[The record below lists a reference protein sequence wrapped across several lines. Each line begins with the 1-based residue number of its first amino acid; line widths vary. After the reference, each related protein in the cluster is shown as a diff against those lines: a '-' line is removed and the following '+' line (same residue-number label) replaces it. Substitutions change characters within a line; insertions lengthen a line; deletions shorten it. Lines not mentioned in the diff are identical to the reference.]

1 MEIYTL
7 KSIIILIFS
16 LLFGTVFASEI
27 SYIRY
32 YANEKDFI
40 ANVPMKSTNRRGY
53 DHLTAYFN
61 DKNLP
66 VKLEYYMSN
75 GSLRKR
81 EIMEYNSDKV
91 LVKKGEVN
99 SEGKFLEL
107 VVYSNDE
114 PWSVEFQKSNS
125 IEKESVNLV
134 DQRSTFIIPRGEQ
147 VTQIIFETI
156 DGLKYGKI
164 ELDYDY
170 LNFLSEER
178 WRKLPSGEII
188 RKFNYKFDLMS
199 NVTQIWEYG
208 RDNKLVSEVALD
220 MVPADQLYRTPP
232 PRTGNIL
239 DEYDIIQKEIK
250 EKRIIT
256 SNNPI
261 IPHSVFDQLVLK
273 SGQSLE
279 VDFVGTNQNGIQFR
293 LSNNDGLLTVPFNN
307 VRSLTS
313 RMGDVIYPEAIEF
326 RKSY

>member
-1 MEIYTL
+1 MRFFILLT
-7 KSIIILIFS
+7 IIIYQIILS
-16 LLFGTVFASEI
+16 DDI

-40 ANVPMKSTNRRGY
+40 ANVPMKSTSRRGF

-61 DKNLP
+61 DYNLP

-75 GSLRKR
+75 GSLTKR
-81 EIMEYNSDKV
+81 EIMEYNDDKV
-91 LVKKGEVN
+91 LVRKGEVN
-99 SEGKFLEL
+99 SEGKFLKL
-107 VVYSNDE
+107 IVFSNDE
-114 PWSVEFQKSNS
+114 PWSIEFQKSNF
-125 IEKESVNLV
+125 IKDEYINFT

-156 DGLKYGKI
+156 DGKKYGKI

-178 WRKLPSGEII
+178 WRALPSGKII
-188 RKFNYKFDLMS
+188 RKFKYKFDLMS

-208 RDNKLVSEVALD
+208 KNNELISEVALD

-239 DEYDIIQKEIK
+239 DEYDIIKKEI
-250 EKRIIT
+250 EDKRIIH
-256 SNNPI
+256 SSNPI
-261 IPHSVFDQLVLK
+261 IPHTNFDQLVLK
-273 SGQSLE
+273 TGQSLDI
-279 VDFVGTNQNGIQFR
+279 DFVGTNQNGIQFR
-293 LSNNDGLLTVPFNN
+293 LNDNDGLLTVPFSN

>member
-1 MEIYTL
+1 MKFFILLT
-7 KSIIILIFS
+7 IIIYQIILS
-16 LLFGTVFASEI
+16 DDI

-40 ANVPMKSTNRRGY
+40 ANVPMKSTSRRGF

-61 DKNLP
+61 DYNLP

-75 GSLRKR
+75 GSLTKR
-81 EIMEYNSDKV
+81 EIMEYDDNKV
-91 LVKKGEVN
+91 LVRKGEVN
-99 SEGKFLEL
+99 SEGKFLKL
-107 VVYSNDE
+107 VVFSNDE
-114 PWSVEFQKSNS
+114 PWSIEFQKSNF
-125 IEKESVNLV
+125 IKDEYINFT

-156 DGLKYGKI
+156 DGKKYGKI

-178 WRKLPSGEII
+178 WRALPSGEII
-188 RKFNYKFDLMS
+188 RKFKYKFDLMS

-208 RDNKLVSEVALD
+208 KNNELISEVALD

-239 DEYDIIQKEIK
+239 DEYDIIKKEI
-250 EKRIIT
+250 EDKRIIS

-261 IPHSVFDQLVLK
+261 IPHTNFDQLVLK
-273 SGQSLE
+273 TGQSLDI
-279 VDFVGTNQNGIQFR
+279 DFVGTNQNGIQFR
-293 LSNNDGLLTVPFNN
+293 LNDNDGLLTVPFSN

>member
-1 MEIYTL
+1 M
-7 KSIIILIFS
+7 KSIIILI
-16 LLFGTVFASEI
+16 LALVIGTVFASEI

-134 DQRSTFIIPRGEQ
+134 DQRSTFIIPRGEE

-208 RDNKLVSEVALD
+208 RNNRLVSEVALD

>member
-1 MEIYTL
+1 M
-7 KSIIILIFS
+7 ILI
-16 LLFGTVFASEI
+16 LALMIGTVFASEI

-75 GSLRKR
+75 GSLIKR

-99 SEGKFLEL
+99 SEGEFLEL

-125 IEKESVNLV
+125 IQKQSINLV

-256 SNNPI
+256 SNNRI

>member
-1 MEIYTL
+1 M
-7 KSIIILIFS
+7 KSIIILI
-16 LLFGTVFASEI
+16 LALVIGTVFASEI

-178 WRKLPSGEII
+178 WRELPSGEII

>member
-1 MEIYTL
+1 MKFFIFLTFIIYQ
-7 KSIIILIFS
+7 IILS
-16 LLFGTVFASEI
+16 DDI

-40 ANVPMKSTNRRGY
+40 ANVPIKSTSRRGF

-61 DKNLP
+61 DYNLP
-66 VKLEYYMSN
+66 VKLEHYMSN
-75 GSLRKR
+75 GSLTKR
-81 EIMEYNSDKV
+81 EIMEYNDDKV
-91 LVKKGEVN
+91 LVRKGEVN
-99 SEGKFLEL
+99 SEGKFLKL
-107 VVYSNDE
+107 VVFSNDE
-114 PWSVEFQKSNS
+114 PWSIEFQKSNF
-125 IEKESVNLV
+125 IKDEYINFN

-156 DGLKYGKI
+156 DGKKYGKI

-178 WRKLPSGEII
+178 WRALPSGKII
-188 RKFNYKFDLMS
+188 RKFKYKFDLMS

-208 RDNKLVSEVALD
+208 KDNELISEVALD

-239 DEYDIIQKEIK
+239 DEYDIIKKEI
-250 EKRIIT
+250 EDKRIIS

-261 IPHSVFDQLVLK
+261 IPHTNFDQLVLK
-273 SGQSLE
+273 TGQSLDI
-279 VDFVGTNQNGIQFR
+279 DFVGTNQNGIQFR
-293 LSNNDGLLTVPFNN
+293 LNDNDGLLTVPFSN

>member
-1 MEIYTL
+1 MKFFILLTIITYQ
-7 KSIIILIFS
+7 IILS
-16 LLFGTVFASEI
+16 DEI

-40 ANVPMKSTNRRGY
+40 ANVPMKSTSRRGF

-61 DKNLP
+61 DYDLP

-75 GSLRKR
+75 GSLTKR
-81 EIMEYNSDKV
+81 EIMEYNDDKV
-91 LVKKGEVN
+91 LVRKGEVN
-99 SEGKFLEL
+99 SEGKFLKL
-107 VVYSNDE
+107 VVFSNDE
-114 PWSVEFQKSNS
+114 PWSIEFQKSNF
-125 IEKESVNLV
+125 IKDEFINYI
-134 DQRSTFIIPRGEQ
+134 DQRSIFIIPRGEQ

-156 DGLKYGKI
+156 DGKKYGKI

-178 WRKLPSGEII
+178 WRALPSGKMI
-188 RKFNYKFDLMS
+188 RKFKYKFDLMS
-199 NVTQIWEYG
+199 NITQIWEYG
-208 RDNKLVSEVALD
+208 KNNELISEVALD

-239 DEYDIIQKEIK
+239 DEYDIIKKEI
-250 EKRIIT
+250 EDKRIIS

-261 IPHSVFDQLVLK
+261 IPHTNFDQLVLK
-273 SGQSLE
+273 TGQSLDI
-279 VDFVGTNQNGIQFR
+279 DFVGTNQNGIQFR
-293 LSNNDGLLTVPFNN
+293 LNDNDGLLTVPFSN

>member
-1 MEIYTL
+1 MKFFILIT
-7 KSIIILIFS
+7 IIIYQIILS
-16 LLFGTVFASEI
+16 DDI

-40 ANVPMKSTNRRGY
+40 ANVPMKSTSRRGF

-61 DKNLP
+61 DYNLP
-66 VKLEYYMSN
+66 VKLEHYMSN
-75 GSLRKR
+75 GSLTKR
-81 EIMEYNSDKV
+81 EIMEYNDDKV
-91 LVKKGEVN
+91 LVRKGEVN
-99 SEGKFLEL
+99 SEGKFLKL
-107 VVYSNDE
+107 VVFSNDE
-114 PWSVEFQKSNS
+114 PWSIEFQKSNF
-125 IEKESVNLV
+125 IKDEYINFT

-156 DGLKYGKI
+156 DGKKYGKI

-178 WRKLPSGEII
+178 WRALPSGEII
-188 RKFNYKFDLMS
+188 RKFKYKFDLMS

-208 RDNKLVSEVALD
+208 KNNELISEVALD

-239 DEYDIIQKEIK
+239 DEYDIIKKEI
-250 EKRIIT
+250 EDKRIIS

-261 IPHSVFDQLVLK
+261 IPHTNFDQLVLK
-273 SGQSLE
+273 TGQSLDI
-279 VDFVGTNQNGIQFR
+279 DFVGTNQNGIQFR
-293 LSNNDGLLTVPFNN
+293 LNDNDGLLTVPFSN

>member
-1 MEIYTL
+1 MKFFILLT
-7 KSIIILIFS
+7 IIIYQIILS
-16 LLFGTVFASEI
+16 DDI

-40 ANVPMKSTNRRGY
+40 ANVPMKSTSRRGF

-61 DKNLP
+61 DYNLP

-75 GSLRKR
+75 GSLTKR
-81 EIMEYNSDKV
+81 EIMEYNDDKV
-91 LVKKGEVN
+91 LVRKGEVN
-99 SEGKFLEL
+99 SEGKFLKL
-107 VVYSNDE
+107 IVFSNDE
-114 PWSVEFQKSNS
+114 PWSIEFQKSNF
-125 IEKESVNLV
+125 IKDEYINFN

-156 DGLKYGKI
+156 DGKKYGKI

-178 WRKLPSGEII
+178 WRALPSGKII
-188 RKFNYKFDLMS
+188 RKFKYKFDLMS

-208 RDNKLVSEVALD
+208 KNNELISEVALD

-239 DEYDIIQKEIK
+239 DEYDIIKKEI
-250 EKRIIT
+250 EDKRIIS

-261 IPHSVFDQLVLK
+261 IPHTNFDQLVLK
-273 SGQSLE
+273 TGQSLDI
-279 VDFVGTNQNGIQFR
+279 DFVGTNQNGIQFR
-293 LSNNDGLLTVPFNN
+293 LNDNDGLLTVPFSN

>member
-1 MEIYTL
+1 MKFFILLT
-7 KSIIILIFS
+7 IIIYQIILS
-16 LLFGTVFASEI
+16 DDI

-40 ANVPMKSTNRRGY
+40 ANVPMKSTSRRGF

-61 DKNLP
+61 DYNLP
-66 VKLEYYMSN
+66 VKLEHYMSN
-75 GSLRKR
+75 GSLTKR
-81 EIMEYNSDKV
+81 EIMEYNDDKV
-91 LVKKGEVN
+91 LVRKGEVN
-99 SEGKFLEL
+99 SEGKFLKL
-107 VVYSNDE
+107 IVFSNDE
-114 PWSVEFQKSNS
+114 PWSIEFQKSNF
-125 IEKESVNLV
+125 IKDEYINFN

-156 DGLKYGKI
+156 DGKKYGKI

-178 WRKLPSGEII
+178 WRALPSGEII
-188 RKFNYKFDLMS
+188 RKFKYKFDLMS

-208 RDNKLVSEVALD
+208 KNNELISEVALD

-239 DEYDIIQKEIK
+239 DEYDIIKKEI
-250 EKRIIT
+250 EDKRIIS

-261 IPHSVFDQLVLK
+261 IPHTNFDQLVLK
-273 SGQSLE
+273 TGQSLDI
-279 VDFVGTNQNGIQFR
+279 DFVGTNQNGIQFR
-293 LSNNDGLLTVPFNN
+293 LNGNDGLLTVPFSN

>member
-1 MEIYTL
+1 MKFFILLT
-7 KSIIILIFS
+7 IIIYQIMLS
-16 LLFGTVFASEI
+16 DDI

-40 ANVPMKSTNRRGY
+40 ANVPIKSTSRRGF

-61 DKNLP
+61 DYNLP

-75 GSLRKR
+75 GSLTKR
-81 EIMEYNSDKV
+81 ETMEYNDDKV
-91 LVKKGEVN
+91 LVRKGEVN
-99 SEGKFLEL
+99 SEGKFLKL
-107 VVYSNDE
+107 VVFSNDE
-114 PWSVEFQKSNS
+114 PWSIEFQKSNF
-125 IEKESVNLV
+125 IKDEHINFT

-156 DGLKYGKI
+156 DGKKYGKI

-178 WRKLPSGEII
+178 WRALPSGEII
-188 RKFNYKFDLMS
+188 RKFKYKFDLMS

-208 RDNKLVSEVALD
+208 KNNELISEVALD

-239 DEYDIIQKEIK
+239 DEYDIIKKEI
-250 EKRIIT
+250 EDKRIIS

-261 IPHSVFDQLVLK
+261 IPHTNFDQLVLK
-273 SGQSLE
+273 TGQSLDI
-279 VDFVGTNQNGIQFR
+279 DFVGTNQNGIQFR
-293 LSNNDGLLTVPFNN
+293 LNDNDGLLTVPFSN

-313 RMGDVIYPEAIEF
+313 RTGDVIYPEAIEF

>member
-1 MEIYTL
+1 MKFFILLT
-7 KSIIILIFS
+7 IIIYQIILS
-16 LLFGTVFASEI
+16 DDI

-40 ANVPMKSTNRRGY
+40 ANVPIKSTSRRGF

-61 DKNLP
+61 DYNLP
-66 VKLEYYMSN
+66 VKLEHYMSN
-75 GSLRKR
+75 GSLTKR
-81 EIMEYNSDKV
+81 EIMEYNDDKV
-91 LVKKGEVN
+91 LVRKGEVN
-99 SEGKFLEL
+99 SEGKFLKL
-107 VVYSNDE
+107 IVFSNDE
-114 PWSVEFQKSNS
+114 PWSIEFQKSNF
-125 IEKESVNLV
+125 IKDEHINFT

-156 DGLKYGKI
+156 DGKKYGKI

-178 WRKLPSGEII
+178 WRALPSGEII
-188 RKFNYKFDLMS
+188 RKFKYKFDLMS

-208 RDNKLVSEVALD
+208 KNNELISEVALD

-239 DEYDIIQKEIK
+239 DEYDIIKKEI
-250 EKRIIT
+250 EDKRIIS

-261 IPHSVFDQLVLK
+261 IPLTNFDQLVLK
-273 SGQSLE
+273 TGQSLDI
-279 VDFVGTNQNGIQFR
+279 DFVGTNQNGIQFR
-293 LSNNDGLLTVPFNN
+293 LNDNDGLLTVPFSN

>member
-32 YANEKDFI
+32 YLNEKDFI

-114 PWSVEFQKSNS
+114 PWSVEFQKSNF

-239 DEYDIIQKEIK
+239 DEYDIIRKEIK

-261 IPHSVFDQLVLK
+261 IPHSVFDRLVLK

>member
-1 MEIYTL
+1 MKFFILLT
-7 KSIIILIFS
+7 IIIYQIILS
-16 LLFGTVFASEI
+16 DDI

-40 ANVPMKSTNRRGY
+40 ANVPIKSTSRRGF

-61 DKNLP
+61 DYNLP
-66 VKLEYYMSN
+66 VKLEHYMSN
-75 GSLRKR
+75 GSLTKR
-81 EIMEYNSDKV
+81 EIMEYNDDKV
-91 LVKKGEVN
+91 LVRKGEVN
-99 SEGKFLEL
+99 SEGKFLKL
-107 VVYSNDE
+107 VVFSNDE
-114 PWSVEFQKSNS
+114 PWSIEFQKSNF
-125 IEKESVNLV
+125 IKDEYINFN

-156 DGLKYGKI
+156 DGKKYGKI

-178 WRKLPSGEII
+178 WRALPSGKII
-188 RKFNYKFDLMS
+188 RKFKYKFDLMS

-208 RDNKLVSEVALD
+208 KNNELISEVALD

-239 DEYDIIQKEIK
+239 DEYDIIKKEI
-250 EKRIIT
+250 EDKRIIS

-261 IPHSVFDQLVLK
+261 IPHTNFDQLVLK
-273 SGQSLE
+273 TGQSLDI
-279 VDFVGTNQNGIQFR
+279 DFVGTNQNGIQFR
-293 LSNNDGLLTVPFNN
+293 LNDNDGLLTVPFSN

>member
-1 MEIYTL
+1 M
-7 KSIIILIFS
+7 KSIIILI
-16 LLFGTVFASEI
+16 LTLAIGTVFASEI

-134 DQRSTFIIPRGEQ
+134 DQRSTFIIPRGEE

-178 WRKLPSGEII
+178 WRKLPSGEVI

-208 RDNKLVSEVALD
+208 RDNRLVSEVALD

>member
-1 MEIYTL
+1 M
-7 KSIIILIFS
+7 KSIIILI
-16 LLFGTVFASEI
+16 LALVIDTVFASEI

>member
-1 MEIYTL
+1 MKFFILLTVTIYQ
-7 KSIIILIFS
+7 IILS
-16 LLFGTVFASEI
+16 DEI

-40 ANVPMKSTNRRGY
+40 ANVPMKSTSRRGF

-61 DKNLP
+61 DYNLP

-75 GSLRKR
+75 GSLTKR
-81 EIMEYNSDKV
+81 EIMEYNDDKV
-91 LVKKGEVN
+91 LVRKGEVN
-99 SEGKFLEL
+99 SEGKFLKL
-107 VVYSNDE
+107 VVFSNDE
-114 PWSVEFQKSNS
+114 PWSIEFQKSNFTKDEY
-125 IEKESVNLV
+125 INFIN
-134 DQRSTFIIPRGEQ
+134 QRSTFIIPRGEQ

-156 DGLKYGKI
+156 DGKKYGKI

-178 WRKLPSGEII
+178 WRTFPSGKII
-188 RKFNYKFDLMS
+188 RKFKYKFDLMS

-208 RDNKLVSEVALD
+208 KNNELISEVALD
-220 MVPADQLYRTPP
+220 MVPADQLYRIPP

-239 DEYDIIQKEIK
+239 DEYDIIKKEI
-250 EKRIIT
+250 ENKRII
-256 SNNPI
+256 SSSNPI
-261 IPHSVFDQLVLK
+261 IPHTNLDQLVLK
-273 SGQSLE
+273 TGQSLE
-279 VDFVGTNQNGIQFR
+279 VDFVGTNQNGIQIR
-293 LSNNDGLLTVPFNN
+293 LNENDGILTVPFSN

>member
-1 MEIYTL
+1 MRFLILLT
-7 KSIIILIFS
+7 IIIYQIILS
-16 LLFGTVFASEI
+16 DDI

-40 ANVPMKSTNRRGY
+40 ANVPMKSTSRRGF

-61 DKNLP
+61 DYNLP

-75 GSLRKR
+75 GSLTKR
-81 EIMEYNSDKV
+81 EIMEYNDDKV
-91 LVKKGEVN
+91 LVRKGEVN
-99 SEGKFLEL
+99 SKGKFLKL
-107 VVYSNDE
+107 VVFSNDE
-114 PWSVEFQKSNS
+114 PWSIEFQKSNF
-125 IEKESVNLV
+125 IKDEYINFN

-156 DGLKYGKI
+156 DGKKYGKI
-164 ELDYDY
+164 VLDYDY

-178 WRKLPSGEII
+178 WRALPSGKII
-188 RKFNYKFDLMS
+188 RKFKYKFDLMS

-208 RDNKLVSEVALD
+208 KDNELISEVALD

-239 DEYDIIQKEIK
+239 DEYDIIKKEI
-250 EKRIIT
+250 EDKRIIS

-261 IPHSVFDQLVLK
+261 IPHTNFDQLVLK
-273 SGQSLE
+273 TGQSLDI
-279 VDFVGTNQNGIQFR
+279 DFVGTNQNGIQFR
-293 LSNNDGLLTVPFNN
+293 LNDNDGLLTVPFSN

>member
-1 MEIYTL
+1 MKFFILIT
-7 KSIIILIFS
+7 IIIYQIILS
-16 LLFGTVFASEI
+16 DDI

-40 ANVPMKSTNRRGY
+40 ANVPMKSTSRRGF

-61 DKNLP
+61 DYNLP

-75 GSLRKR
+75 GSLTKR
-81 EIMEYNSDKV
+81 EIMEYNDDKV
-91 LVKKGEVN
+91 LVRKGEVN
-99 SEGKFLEL
+99 SEGKFLKL
-107 VVYSNDE
+107 VVFSNDE
-114 PWSVEFQKSNS
+114 PWSIEFQKSNF
-125 IEKESVNLV
+125 IKDEYINFT

-156 DGLKYGKI
+156 DGKKYGKI

-178 WRKLPSGEII
+178 WRALPSGEII
-188 RKFNYKFDLMS
+188 RKFKYKFDLMS

-208 RDNKLVSEVALD
+208 KNNELISEVALD

-239 DEYDIIQKEIK
+239 DEYDIIKKEI
-250 EKRIIT
+250 EDKRIISS
-256 SNNPI
+256 SNTI
-261 IPHSVFDQLVLK
+261 IPHTNFDQLVLK
-273 SGQSLE
+273 TGQSLDI
-279 VDFVGTNQNGIQFR
+279 DFVGTNQNGIQFR
-293 LSNNDGLLTVPFNN
+293 LNDNDGLLTVPFSN

>member
-1 MEIYTL
+1 MEVYTL
-7 KSIIILIFS
+7 KSIMILI
-16 LLFGTVFASEI
+16 LALMIGTVFASEI

-75 GSLRKR
+75 GSLIKR

-99 SEGKFLEL
+99 SEGEFLEL

-125 IEKESVNLV
+125 IQKQSINLV

-256 SNNPI
+256 SNNRI

>member
-1 MEIYTL
+1 MKFFIL
-7 KSIIILIFS
+7 LNIIIYQIILS
-16 LLFGTVFASEI
+16 DDI

-40 ANVPMKSTNRRGY
+40 ANVPMKSTSRRGF

-61 DKNLP
+61 DYNLP
-66 VKLEYYMSN
+66 VKLEHYMSN
-75 GSLRKR
+75 GSLTKR
-81 EIMEYNSDKV
+81 EIMEYNDDKV
-91 LVKKGEVN
+91 LVRKGEVN
-99 SEGKFLEL
+99 SEGKFLKL
-107 VVYSNDE
+107 IVFSNDE
-114 PWSVEFQKSNS
+114 PWSIEFQKSNF
-125 IEKESVNLV
+125 IKDEYINFT

-156 DGLKYGKI
+156 DGKKYGKI

-178 WRKLPSGEII
+178 WRALPSGKII
-188 RKFNYKFDLMS
+188 RKFKYKFDLMS

-208 RDNKLVSEVALD
+208 KDNELISEVALD

-239 DEYDIIQKEIK
+239 DEYDIIKKEI
-250 EKRIIT
+250 EDKRIIS

-261 IPHSVFDQLVLK
+261 IPHTNFDQLVLK
-273 SGQSLE
+273 TGQSLDI
-279 VDFVGTNQNGIQFR
+279 DFVGTNQNGIQFR
-293 LSNNDGLLTVPFNN
+293 LNDNDGLLTVPFSN

>member
-1 MEIYTL
+1 MKFFILLT
-7 KSIIILIFS
+7 IIIYQIILS
-16 LLFGTVFASEI
+16 DDI

-40 ANVPMKSTNRRGY
+40 ANVPMKSTSRRGF

-61 DKNLP
+61 DYNLP

-75 GSLRKR
+75 GSLTKR
-81 EIMEYNSDKV
+81 EIMEYNDDKV
-91 LVKKGEVN
+91 LVRKGEVN
-99 SEGKFLEL
+99 SEGKFLKL
-107 VVYSNDE
+107 VVLSNDE
-114 PWSVEFQKSNS
+114 PWSIEFQKSNF
-125 IEKESVNLV
+125 INDEYIAFTN
-134 DQRSTFIIPRGEQ
+134 QRSTFIIPRGEQ

-156 DGLKYGKI
+156 DGKKYGKI

-178 WRKLPSGEII
+178 WRALPSGEII
-188 RKFNYKFDLMS
+188 RKFKYKFDLMS

-208 RDNKLVSEVALD
+208 KDNELISEVALD

-239 DEYDIIQKEIK
+239 DEYDIIKKEI
-250 EKRIIT
+250 EDKRIIS

-261 IPHSVFDQLVLK
+261 IPHTNFDQLVLK
-273 SGQSLE
+273 TGQSLDI
-279 VDFVGTNQNGIQFR
+279 DFVGTNQNGIQFR
-293 LSNNDGLLTVPFNN
+293 LNDNDGLLTVPFSN

>member
-1 MEIYTL
+1 MKFFILLT
-7 KSIIILIFS
+7 IIIYQIILS
-16 LLFGTVFASEI
+16 DDI

-40 ANVPMKSTNRRGY
+40 ANVPMKSTSRRGF

-61 DKNLP
+61 DYNLP
-66 VKLEYYMSN
+66 VKLEHYMSN
-75 GSLRKR
+75 GSLTKR
-81 EIMEYNSDKV
+81 EIMEYNDDKV
-91 LVKKGEVN
+91 LVRKGEVN
-99 SEGKFLEL
+99 SEGKFLKL
-107 VVYSNDE
+107 VVFSNDE
-114 PWSVEFQKSNS
+114 PWSIEFQKSNF
-125 IEKESVNLV
+125 IKDEYINFT

-156 DGLKYGKI
+156 DGKKYGKI

-178 WRKLPSGEII
+178 WRALPSGEII
-188 RKFNYKFDLMS
+188 RKFKYKFDLMS

-208 RDNKLVSEVALD
+208 KDNELISEVALD

-239 DEYDIIQKEIK
+239 DEYDIIKKEI
-250 EKRIIT
+250 EDKRIIS

-261 IPHSVFDQLVLK
+261 IPHTNFDQLVLK
-273 SGQSLE
+273 TGQSLDI
-279 VDFVGTNQNGIQFR
+279 DFVGTNQNGIQFR
-293 LSNNDGLLTVPFNN
+293 LNDNDGLLTVPFSN

>member
-1 MEIYTL
+1 MKFFILLT
-7 KSIIILIFS
+7 IILYQIILS
-16 LLFGTVFASEI
+16 DDI

-40 ANVPMKSTNRRGY
+40 ANVPIKSTSRRGF

-61 DKNLP
+61 DYNLP
-66 VKLEYYMSN
+66 VKLEHYMSN
-75 GSLRKR
+75 GSLTKR
-81 EIMEYNSDKV
+81 EIMEYNDDKV
-91 LVKKGEVN
+91 LVRKGEVN
-99 SEGKFLEL
+99 SEGKFLKL
-107 VVYSNDE
+107 IVFSNDE
-114 PWSVEFQKSNS
+114 PWSIEFQKSNF
-125 IEKESVNLV
+125 IKDEYINFN

-156 DGLKYGKI
+156 DGKKYGKI

-178 WRKLPSGEII
+178 WRALPSGKII
-188 RKFNYKFDLMS
+188 RKFKYKFDLMS

-208 RDNKLVSEVALD
+208 KDNELISEVALD

-239 DEYDIIQKEIK
+239 DEYDIIKKEI
-250 EKRIIT
+250 EDKRIIS

-261 IPHSVFDQLVLK
+261 IPHTNFDQLVLK
-273 SGQSLE
+273 TGQSLDI
-279 VDFVGTNQNGIQFR
+279 DFVGTNQNGIQFR
-293 LSNNDGLLTVPFNN
+293 LNDNDGLLTVPFSN

>member
-1 MEIYTL
+1 MKFFILLT
-7 KSIIILIFS
+7 IIIYQIILS
-16 LLFGTVFASEI
+16 DDI

-40 ANVPMKSTNRRGY
+40 ANVPIKSTSRRGF

-61 DKNLP
+61 DYNLP
-66 VKLEYYMSN
+66 VKLEHYLSN
-75 GSLRKR
+75 GSLTKR
-81 EIMEYNSDKV
+81 EIMEYNDDKV
-91 LVKKGEVN
+91 LVRKGEVN
-99 SEGKFLEL
+99 SEGKFLKL
-107 VVYSNDE
+107 IVFSNDE
-114 PWSVEFQKSNS
+114 PWSIEFQKSNF
-125 IEKESVNLV
+125 IKDEYINFN

-156 DGLKYGKI
+156 DGKKYGKI

-178 WRKLPSGEII
+178 WRALPSGEII
-188 RKFNYKFDLMS
+188 RKFKYKFDLMS

-208 RDNKLVSEVALD
+208 KNNELISEVALD

-239 DEYDIIQKEIK
+239 DEYDIIKKEI
-250 EKRIIT
+250 EDKRIIS

-261 IPHSVFDQLVLK
+261 IPHTNFDQLVLK
-273 SGQSLE
+273 TGQSLDI
-279 VDFVGTNQNGIQFR
+279 DFVGTNQNGIQFR
-293 LSNNDGLLTVPFNN
+293 LNDNDGLLTVPFSN

>member
-1 MEIYTL
+1 MEVYTL
-7 KSIIILIFS
+7 KSITILVLVI
-16 LLFGTVFASEI
+16 GTVFASEI

-32 YANEKDFI
+32 YANEQDFI

-134 DQRSTFIIPRGEQ
+134 DQRSTFIIPRGEE

-178 WRKLPSGEII
+178 WRKLPSGEVI

>member
-1 MEIYTL
+1 L
-7 KSIIILIFS
+7 KSIIILI
-16 LLFGTVFASEI
+16 LALVIGTVFASEI

>member
-1 MEIYTL
+1 MKFFILLT
-7 KSIIILIFS
+7 IIIYQIILS
-16 LLFGTVFASEI
+16 DDI

-40 ANVPMKSTNRRGY
+40 ANVPMKSTSRRGF

-61 DKNLP
+61 DYNLP
-66 VKLEYYMSN
+66 VKLEHYMSN
-75 GSLRKR
+75 GSLTKR
-81 EIMEYNSDKV
+81 EIMEYNDDKV
-91 LVKKGEVN
+91 LVRKGEVN
-99 SEGKFLEL
+99 SEGKFLKL
-107 VVYSNDE
+107 IVFSNDE
-114 PWSVEFQKSNS
+114 PWSIEFQKSNF
-125 IEKESVNLV
+125 IKDEHINFT

-156 DGLKYGKI
+156 DGKKYGKI

-178 WRKLPSGEII
+178 WRALPSGEII
-188 RKFNYKFDLMS
+188 RKFKYKFDLMS

-208 RDNKLVSEVALD
+208 KNSELISEVALD

-239 DEYDIIQKEIK
+239 DEYDIIKKEI
-250 EKRIIT
+250 EDKRIIS

-261 IPHSVFDQLVLK
+261 IPHTNFDQLVLK
-273 SGQSLE
+273 TGQSLDI
-279 VDFVGTNQNGIQFR
+279 DFVGTNQNGIQFR
-293 LSNNDGLLTVPFNN
+293 LNDNDGLLTVPFSN

>member
-1 MEIYTL
+1 MEVYTL
-7 KSIIILIFS
+7 KSIIILI
-16 LLFGTVFASEI
+16 LALVLGTVFASEI

-91 LVKKGEVN
+91 LVKKGEIN

-250 EKRIIT
+250 EKRIIA